1 MKIDITPADLEAVL
15 ERLAEY
21 CRLLQGIEY
30 WTDETEQRIKDEV
43 QRTKELASRLQAQRI
58 IR

>member
-1 MKIDITPADLEAVL
+1 MKIDITPVDLALVIT
-15 ERLAEY
+15 RLADY
-21 CRLLQGIEY
+21 CTLLEGIEY
-30 WTDETEQRIKDEV
+30 WTDETKERIKDEV